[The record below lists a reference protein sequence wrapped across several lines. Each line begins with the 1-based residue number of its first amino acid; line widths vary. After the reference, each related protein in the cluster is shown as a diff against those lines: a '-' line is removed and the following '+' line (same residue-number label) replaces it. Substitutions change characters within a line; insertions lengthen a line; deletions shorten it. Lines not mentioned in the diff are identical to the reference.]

1 MERKRKNI
9 DKLFHSNL
17 EERGEQ
23 PPAFIWDNIADAL
36 DDAAETTRIS
46 KLKKRTYYGIA
57 LLLIT
62 MIATT
67 VLLLNATH
75 EYTDKEMI
83 SAQPVQTEK
92 AVAVNNGTT
101 ISAHKDDSKK
111 PLVEITA
118 TPVEHAMLFHPKE
131 QEPIA
136 FVAATP
142 ANTTV
147 ESQTYIQETNPVLF
161 VKQETVSTE
170 IARPVVNPVYSVSE
184 NNSTARV
191 AKSVQTRRNSRFSV
205 SVFFAP
211 DITTRNL
218 EQDLGSTAMD
228 ERKEEMLKTEK
239 NGALDF
245 TFGGRIEYQLNK
257 HISLLSGISFS
268 TNTIDIAKKTVY
280 ARYDK
285 RDGALKYRFNMSSG
299 YSFFKFKKMPPPTT
313 LGDSTEATSSSSTL
327 HYVNIPLAMKYN
339 FPSGRFNFF
348 MQAGITARFITKQ
361 SVSAVYAF
369 NGEKES
375 STSTQINGLKTSY
388 FNGVVGIGADY
399 AINPRLA
406 ITLSPTFNFATSS
419 INEEAPVK
427 AYPNTISIATGI
439 KFRL

>member
-36 DDAAETTRIS
+36 DDAAETTRIT

-57 LLLIT
+57 LLVIT
-62 MIATT
+62 MIGTT
-67 VLLLNATH
+67 VLLLNTTH
-75 EYTDKEMI
+75 EYAEKKMI

-92 AVAVNNGTT
+92 TVSVNSGT
-101 ISAHKDDSKK
+101 AMPAYKDNFKK
-111 PLVEITA
+111 SLIENTA
-118 TPVEHAMLFHPKE
+118 APVQHAMLFHPKE
-131 QEPIA
+131 QESMA
-136 FVAATP
+136 FVAETP

-147 ESQTYIQETNPVLF
+147 ENQASLLETTPLLF

-170 IARPVVNPVYSVSE
+170 IARPVVSPVYAVSE
-184 NNSTARV
+184 KNSTASV
-191 AKSVQTRRNSRFSV
+191 AKSVQTRRRSRFSV

-218 EQDLGSTAMD
+218 EQDLGSTRD
-228 ERKEEMLKTEK
+228 EKKEEMVQTEK

-245 TFGGRIEYQLNK
+245 TFGGRVEYQLNK
-257 HISLLSGISFS
+257 HLSLLSGISFS
-268 TNTIDIAKKTVY
+268 TNTIDIAKKTVF

-285 RDGALKYRFNMSSG
+285 KDGSLKYRFNMSSG
-299 YSFFKFKKMPPPTT
+299 YCFFKPKKVPAPTV
-313 LGDSTEATSSSSTL
+313 LGDSTEVISSSSTL

-361 SVSAVYAF
+361 SISAVYAF
-369 NGEKES
+369 NGEKEKN
-375 STSTQINGLKTSY
+375 TSTQINGLKTNY
-388 FNGVVGIGADY
+388 FNGSVGIGADY

-406 ITLSPTFNFATSS
+406 ITLSPIFNFATSS